1 MALGMEEVSTLI
13 EPEGMGGFREN
24 VRDPLAMRMLAEG
37 DEFELETILVGGRPR
52 QVFKGLPRNLAQLY
66 RAGMAFPDR
75 TMVVDGDTSLTVA
88 EGFARA
94 AALASHLT
102 DDYGVGQGDVVA
114 VVTVNRWEWIVS
126 TLAITSLGAIAAL
139 INSRGVA
146 EEMLR
151 AMDLVDC
158 KLAILEADKDAIIAE
173 ERPDP
178 EWPRIVID
186 APIAPLREG
195 RDASFADLTR
205 PQPGLVFDPL
215 DLPQEH
221 GGVILFTSG
230 TTGFPKGALLSQGA
244 ICMSVSLATFMGRLQ
259 DIRYE
264 EESGRTLPPE
274 ERCMATPAVI
284 LGPMFHLGGIM
295 PSMRAI
301 YLGTTIVIPGKWNP
315 EVALDL
321 IETIGMT
328 RLSFVPA
335 MVFDMFKS
343 PRATPE
349 LLSRINNMANGAA
362 PLDLDI
368 VRQIKARIPN
378 TLISNTYGQTEG
390 AAWTCAISGDIYL
403 EHPTSCGWPVPCV
416 DVQLR
421 RDDGS
426 EADVG
431 EPGEMWMRGAGVME
445 GYWDNPEATAEA
457 IQDGWLATGDIA
469 TVDENGIYTIVDRK
483 KSMVISGGE
492 NIYCAEVERVVASH
506 AAVREA
512 FAYGLPDSR
521 LGEIVAIDCVVG
533 EGADIDAEAI
543 KAHAKAHLA
552 IYKLPRVVNF
562 RHDAL
567 PRTASGKVDRG
578 VLLKQV
584 RGDSR

>member
-1 MALGMEEVSTLI
+1 MAEASTLI
-13 EPEGMGGFREN
+13 EPESMGGFREN
-24 VRDPLAMRMLAEG
+24 IRDPLALRMLAEG

-52 QVFKGLPRNLAQLY
+52 HVFKGLPRNLAQLY
-66 RAGMAFPDR
+66 RAGMQYPGN
-75 TMVVDGDTSLTVA
+75 TMVIDGQTRFTYA

-94 AALASHLT
+94 AALAT
-102 DDYGVGQGDVVA
+102 AMRNDYGIGAGDVVA

-126 TLAITSLGAIAAL
+126 TVAVTSLGAIVAS

-158 KLAILEADKDAIIAE
+158 KLAIIEADKDEMVAE
-173 ERPDP
+173 SRPDP
-178 EWPRIVID
+178 AWPRIVID
-186 APIAPLREG
+186 EPRVSLRE
-195 RDASFADLTR
+195 RDARFEDLAE
-205 PQPGLVFDPL
+205 PPEGIAFDPL
-215 DLPQEH
+215 DMPQEA

-244 ICMSVSLATFMGRLQ
+244 VCQSISLATFMGRLQ

-264 EESGRTLPPE
+264 EESGIKLRPE
-274 ERCMATPAVI
+274 QSTMRSPAVI

-295 PSMRAI
+295 PTMRAI
-301 YLGTTIVIPGKWNP
+301 YLGTTIFLPGKWNP
-315 EVALDL
+315 EVAIDM
-321 IETIGMT
+321 IENVGMT

-335 MVFDMFKS
+335 MVFDIFKS

-349 LLSRINNMANGAA
+349 LLGRINNMANGAA

-368 VRQIKARIPN
+368 VRQIKARMPN
-378 TLISNTYGQTEG
+378 ALISNTYGQTEG
-390 AAWTCAISGDIYL
+390 AAWTCSISGNIYL
-403 EHPTSCGWPVPCV
+403 DHPTSCGWPVPCV

-426 EADVG
+426 EADIG
-431 EPGEMWMRGAGVME
+431 EPGELWMRGAGVME
-445 GYWDNPEATAEA
+445 GYWNNPEATAET
-457 IQDGWLATGDIA
+457 IVDGWLATGDIA

-506 AAVREA
+506 PAVREA
-512 FAYGLPDSR
+512 FAFGLPDSR
-521 LGEIVAIDCVVG
+521 LGEIVAVDCVVDPD
-533 EGADIDAEAI
+533 ADVDAEAI
-543 KAHAKAHLA
+543 KAHAKEHLA
-552 IYKLPRVVNF
+552 IYKVPRVVEF
-562 RHDAL
+562 RNEAL

-578 VLLKQV
+578 MLLKQL
-584 RGDSR
+584 RGDAR

>member
-1 MALGMEEVSTLI
+1 MTEVDSKLR
-13 EPEGMGGFREN
+13 PESMGGFREN
-24 VRDPLAMRMLAEG
+24 IRDPLALRMLAEG
-37 DEFELETILVGGRPR
+37 TEFELETILVGGRPR
-52 QVFKGLPRNLAQLY
+52 EVFKGLPRNLAQLY
-66 RAGMAFPDR
+66 RAGMQYPER
-75 TMVVDGDTSLTVA
+75 TGVIDGETRMTFGELFS
-88 EGFARA
+88 RA
-94 AALASHLT
+94 AALAGHLSA
-102 DDYGVGQGDVVA
+102 DYRVGKGDVVA

-126 TLAITSLGAIAAL
+126 TLAITSLGAVIAS
-139 INSRGVA
+139 INSRGAA

-151 AMDLVDC
+151 AMDLVEC
-158 KLAILEADKDAIIAE
+158 KLAILEADKDAAICA

-178 EWPRIVID
+178 EWPRIIID

-195 RDASFADLTR
+195 RDALFSALSE
-205 PQPGLVFDPL
+205 PQPGLTFDPV
-215 DLPQEH
+215 DMPQEA

-244 ICMSVSLATFMGRLQ
+244 VCQSVSLATFMGRLQ

-295 PSMRAI
+295 PTMRAI

-315 EVALDL
+315 DVALDL

-349 LLSRINNMANGAA
+349 LLSRISNMANGAA

-368 VRQIKARIPN
+368 VRQIKQRIPN

-390 AAWTCAISGDIYL
+390 AAWTCAISGNIYL
-403 EHPTSCGWPVPCV
+403 DHPTSCGWPVPCV

-421 RDDGS
+421 RDDGT
-426 EADVG
+426 EAAIG
-431 EPGEMWMRGAGVME
+431 EPGELWMRGAGVMQ
-445 GYWDNPEATAEA
+445 GYYNNPEATAET
-457 IQDGWLATGDIA
+457 IVDGWLATGDIA

-492 NIYCAEVERVVASH
+492 NIYCAEVERVVAGH
-506 AAVREA
+506 PEVREA

-521 LGEIVAIDCVVG
+521 LGEIVAVDCVVDQG
-533 EGADIDAEAI
+533 AAVDADII

-552 IYKLPRVVNF
+552 IYKVPRVVNF
-562 RHDAL
+562 RHEAL

-578 VLLKQV
+578 TILRDL
-584 RGDSR
+584 RGDKR

>member
-1 MALGMEEVSTLI
+1 MTEADSKLR
-13 EPEGMGGFREN
+13 PETMGGFREN
-24 VRDPLAMRMLAEG
+24 IRDPLALRMLEQG

-52 QVFKGLPRNLAQLY
+52 EVFKGLPRNLAQLY
-66 RAGMAFPDR
+66 RAGMQYPER
-75 TMVVDGDTSLTVA
+75 IGVIDGETRMTFGELFS
-88 EGFARA
+88 RA
-94 AALASHLT
+94 AALAGHLSGG
-102 DDYGVGQGDVVA
+102 YGVGKGDVVA

-126 TLAITSLGAIAAL
+126 TLAITSLGAVIAS
-139 INSRGVA
+139 INSRGAA

-151 AMDLVDC
+151 AMDLVEC
-158 KLAILEADKDAIIAE
+158 RLAILEADKDAAICAE
-173 ERPDP
+173 RLDP
-178 EWPRIVID
+178 EWPRIIID
-186 APIAPLREG
+186 APITPLREG
-195 RDASFADLTR
+195 RDARFADMAQ
-205 PQPGLVFDPL
+205 PQPGLAFDPV
-215 DLPQEH
+215 DMPQEA

-244 ICMSVSLATFMGRLQ
+244 VCQSVSLATFMGRLQ

-264 EESGRTLPPE
+264 EESGRTLPPD

-295 PSMRAI
+295 PTMRAI
-301 YLGTTIVIPGKWNP
+301 YLGTTIVLPGKWNP
-315 EVALDL
+315 DVALDL

-343 PRATPE
+343 PRATPQ
-349 LLSRINNMANGAA
+349 LLSRISNMANGAA

-368 VRQIKARIPN
+368 VRQIKQRIPN

-390 AAWTCAISGDIYL
+390 AAWTCAISGNIYL

-421 RDDGS
+421 RDDGT

-431 EPGEMWMRGAGVME
+431 EPGELWMRGAGVMQ
-445 GYWDNPEATAEA
+445 GYYNNPEATAET
-457 IQDGWLATGDIA
+457 IVDGWLATGDIA

-492 NIYCAEVERVVASH
+492 NIYCAEVERVVAGH
-506 AAVREA
+506 PLVREA
-512 FAYGLPDSR
+512 IAYGLPDSR
-521 LGEIVAIDCVVG
+521 LGEIVGVDCVVD
-533 EGADIDAEAI
+533 EGAGVDADMI

-552 IYKLPRVVNF
+552 IYKVPRVVNF
-562 RHDAL
+562 RHEAL

-578 VLLKQV
+578 TILRDL
-584 RGDSR
+584 RGDKR